1 MDIQYPYQ
9 LVFVLEQCVQL
20 GNTQLFE
27 KVIGNIEDYDVNT
40 IMELLSSSTLMKV
53 ITQQD
58 CYKLFVL
65 LMYDI
70 SIFQSNK

>member
-1 MDIQYPYQ
+1 M
-9 LVFVLEQCVQL
+9 

-70 SIFQSNK
+70 SIIQSNK